1 MSGADECAYIAR
13 VDHILDDENLSTL
26 RLLLPLGEKEGKV
39 GGWWGFRQGENRT
52 ERSVLGEFFQ
62 NILWNKGKGGRERG
76 ELLEKFT
83 KAGGWIFVISLGEEY
98 MGEGGGGCEG
108 AFEEAKSLDGK
119 TAELFTTFDRKGAG
133 KLGDEMR
140 PVRIGLGRIRFQG
153 KERV

>member
-1 MSGADECAYIAR
+1 MSGANECPYIAWI
-13 VDHILDDENLSTL
+13 DHILDDENLSAL
-26 RLLLPLGEKEGKV
+26 RLLSPLGEKEGKIG
-39 GGWWGFRQGENRT
+39 GGWGFGQSENWA
-52 ERSVLGEFFQ
+52 ERSVFGEFFQ
-62 NILWNKGKGGRERG
+62 NILRNKSKGGRKGG
-76 ELLEKFT
+76 ELLKKFA

-108 AFEEAKSLDGK
+108 AFEEAKSLDGE

>member
-1 MSGADECAYIAR
+1 MRGTDEGPDIAR
-13 VDHILDDENLSTL
+13 VDHIFDDENLSAL
-26 RLLLPLGEKEGKV
+26 RLLFPLGEKEGKI
-39 GGWWGFRQGENRT
+39 GGRWGFGQGENRA
-52 ERSVLGEFFQ
+52 ERSVFGEFFQ
-62 NILWNKGKGGRERG
+62 NILWNKSKGGREG
-76 ELLEKFT
+76 AELLEKFA